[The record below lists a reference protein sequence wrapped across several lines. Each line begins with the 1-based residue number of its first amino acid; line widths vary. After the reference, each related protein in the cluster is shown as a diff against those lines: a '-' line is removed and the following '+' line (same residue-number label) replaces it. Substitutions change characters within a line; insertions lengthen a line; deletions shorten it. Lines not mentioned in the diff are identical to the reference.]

1 MPTDKIIYSNLQ
13 SPLGEMIGGATD
25 EGICFLEWHDRGGV
39 ERVLSRVRKRYKKD
53 LVQGISG
60 HLLKLQSQLDDY
72 FYRSLKQFSV
82 RIDVSG
88 TAFEMDVWNQLEK
101 IPYGETRSY
110 GEIAHKIGK
119 PGASRAV
126 GRANG
131 ANYLSILIPCH
142 RVIESSGNLRG
153 YGGGLW
159 RKKQLLELES
169 SSFSGHK
176 GLTPIRSYNT

>member
-1 MPTDKIIYSNLQ
+1 MPADKIIYSNLNN
-13 SPLGEMIGGATD
+13 PLGGMIGGATD
-25 EGICFLEWHDRGGV
+25 EGVCFLEWHDRGGV
-39 ERVLSRVRKRYKKD
+39 DRILSRVRKRYKKNP
-53 LVQGISG
+53 VQGISG

-88 TAFEMDVWNQLEK
+88 TAFETDVWNRLEK

-110 GEIAHKIGK
+110 GEIARELGK

-142 RVIESSGNLRG
+142 RVIESTGNLRG

-159 RKKQLLELES
+159 RKKYLLELES
-169 SSFSGHK
+169 NSFSGYK
-176 GLTPIRSYNT
+176 GLTPICSYNI

>member
-1 MPTDKIIYSNLQ
+1 MPTDEIIYSNSQ
-13 SPLGEMIGGATD
+13 TPLGEMIGGATD

-39 ERVLSRVRKRYKKD
+39 ELILSRVRKRYKKN

-60 HLLKLQSQLDDY
+60 HLLKLRSQLDDY

-82 RIDVSG
+82 RINVSG
-88 TAFEMDVWNQLEK
+88 TPFETDVWNQLEK

-110 GEIAHKIGK
+110 GEIARKIGK

-126 GRANG
+126 GMANG

-142 RVIESSGNLRG
+142 RVIESSGNLCG
-153 YGGGLW
+153 YGGGLC
-159 RKKQLLELES
+159 RKRYLLELES
-169 SSFSGHK
+169 
-176 GLTPIRSYNT
+176 RNTSVL